1 MAFTLL
7 VTEEFLHLKQSMLIL
22 VYYMSKPKLNGYQQ
36 RVHAIWRDKGR
47 FNMTDQRLKDQ
58 QSQIRKKQWL
68 TKLELEEL

>member
-1 MAFTLL
+1 
-7 VTEEFLHLKQSMLIL
+7 
-22 VYYMSKPKLNGYQQ
+22 MSKPKLNGYQQ
-36 RVHAIWRDKGR
+36 HVHAIWRDKGR